1 MMYRHG
7 LRCSEAVDLRRD
19 DVSLD
24 RATLWVRRLKGSNS
38 GMHPIEGDELR
49 AIRRY
54 LATRNDGLPWLFVSE
69 RQGRLTRFAVNYLV
83 DRTAKAAGFEN
94 LHPHCLRHSC
104 GYALADKGVDLRTIQ
119 EWLGHR
125 SIEMTVRYNENIS
138 AEIYWPVALALGA
151 SGSPGWRANRP
162 TRDHQQLSRP
172 RWLSSRITEHG
183 TGSNGCLQ
191 SSGSCESPWRTL
203 GLPTPGALC
212 AAADFPQSPLRLG
225 QRYSKTSPLT
235 VM

>member
-7 LRCSEAVDLRRD
+7 LRCSEATDIRKD
-19 DVSLD
+19 DVSFD
-24 RATLWVRRLKGSNS
+24 RSTIWIRRLKGSNS

-54 LATRNDGLPWLFVSE
+54 LASRDDSLPWLFLSE

-83 DRTAKAAGFEN
+83 ARTAEAAGISN

-125 SIEMTVRYNENIS
+125 SIEMTIRYTRIS
-138 AEIYWPVALALGA
+138 QRRFNGL
-151 SGSPGWRANRP
+151 WR
-162 TRDHQQLSRP
+162 
-172 RWLSSRITEHG
+172 
-183 TGSNGCLQ
+183 
-191 SSGSCESPWRTL
+191 
-203 GLPTPGALC
+203 
-212 AAADFPQSPLRLG
+212 
-225 QRYSKTSPLT
+225 
-235 VM
+235 